1 MLEEVFI
8 LPVDKERQLT
18 GCGKCQQKKAADH
31 RNSLMENPLALQKVC
46 ITALSRAHTHKH
58 TPWYLAG
65 GTSSTG
71 PKDVCVSSTQESPE
85 PL

>member
-1 MLEEVFI
+1 M
-8 LPVDKERQLT
+8 RW
-18 GCGKCQQKKAADH
+18 QKKAADH
-31 RNSLMENPLALQKVC
+31 QYSLMENLLALQKVC

-58 TPWYLAG
+58 TSWYLAG

-71 PKDVCVSSTQESPE
+71 PEDVCVSSTQENLE

>member
-1 MLEEVFI
+1 
-8 LPVDKERQLT
+8 
-18 GCGKCQQKKAADH
+18 
-31 RNSLMENPLALQKVC
+31 MENLLALQKVC

-58 TPWYLAG
+58 TSWYLAG

-71 PKDVCVSSTQESPE
+71 PEDVCVSSTQENLE